1 MCTVTNPR
9 NILTTA
15 WAGMLAVLLAM
26 LQPDAA
32 FINLGHSRAVGLST
46 IQSDTRFIEDKH

>member
-1 MCTVTNPR
+1 MSTVTNPR